1 MNINIAGHRIRVAR
15 AMQEPPMTQQDVA
28 TKCQVKGYYGIT
40 KEVISKIERGVR
52 GISDTELKII
62 ALVLNVSVGWLIK
75 DTDDPK
81 RTI

>member
-1 MNINIAGHRIRVAR
+1 MNVNIAGHRIRVAR

-28 TKCQVKGYYGIT
+28 IKCQVDGYYGIT

-62 ALVLNVSVGWLIK
+62 ASVLNVSVAWLVK

-81 RTI
+81 RK